1 MFQSLPT
8 AVKLTN
14 QCVTD
19 GSFTRLSVVIEIF
32 TRMSYI
38 ASVGQNL
45 GLGFSGLYLQTS
57 WQHTDIKISVID
69 NGASLVKGLPVM
81 PCVIEI
87 VLGFGRTRNCSE

>member
-1 MFQSLPT
+1 M
-8 AVKLTN
+8 
-14 QCVTD
+14 
-19 GSFTRLSVVIEIF
+19 LSVVIEIF

-38 ASVGQNL
+38 VSVGKNL

-87 VLGFGRTRNCSE
+87 VLGFGRARNCSE